1 MKHTKLLLI
10 TVALIAVA
18 YTQDESCVLN
28 PMRNAKNSFMPDDTT
43 VANQYLLDAPAAYPA
58 AATFC
63 KAMKD
68 VNVCCTEAGFKA
80 VYDKWSATKAKMK
93 AARDAKLATYNT

>member
-10 TVALIAVA
+10 AVALIAVA
-18 YTQDESCVLN
+18 YTQDECVLN

-43 VANQYLLDAPAAYPA
+43 VANLLDAPAAYPA

-80 VYDKWSATKAKMK
+80 VYDKWSATKAAMK